1 MLSTTRWE
9 ARIDSVKVLR
19 YHLPEVL
26 EALSALQTFAV
37 EKRDSETFS
46 TAKSLH
52 SEMNTWRFL
61 LCTII
66 WYNILYQINHMSKLL
81 QSPNVSL
88 ETLRRET
95 EGVRGYLMQFR
106 ESGLSCC
113 QSDAMDIAE
122 ELKTEKILPAKRQKR
137 TPKDFDCDS
146 AAEETLNS
154 PEEAFRR
161 QFFLAL
167 VDTALRS
174 LNDRFSKMEDVY
186 ALYSFLFSKDNMR
199 QALNEN
205 KLQVK
210 CKNLETML
218 HDIEAED
225 LVLEVRSAIHTSPDH
240 VSACPQ
246 DMLNYIYCEDML
258 DLYSN
263 LSIAL
268 RLLLTL
274 PVTVAS
280 GERSFSALKLIKSY
294 LRSSMSQERLRGLA
308 LISIE
313 RNIRRSLNMEDLV
326 TAFVQA
332 KVRKRC

>member
-1 MLSTTRWE
+1 
-9 ARIDSVKVLR
+9 
-19 YHLPEVL
+19 
-26 EALSALQTFAV
+26 
-37 EKRDSETFS
+37 
-46 TAKSLH
+46 
-52 SEMNTWRFL
+52 
-61 LCTII
+61 
-66 WYNILYQINHMSKLL
+66 MSKLL

-122 ELKTEKILPAKRQKR
+122 ELKIENILPAKRQKR
-137 TPKDFDCDS
+137 TPKHFDCDS
-146 AAEETLNS
+146 AAEETLHS

-161 QFFLAL
+161 EFFLPL

-199 QALNEN
+199 QAVKEN

-210 CKNLETML
+210 CKTLEKML

-225 LVLEVRSAIHTSPDH
+225 LVLEVRSAIRTFPDH
-240 VSACPQ
+240 VSTCPQ
-246 DMLNYIYCEDML
+246 DMLNYIYSEDML

-280 GERSFSALKLIKSY
+280 GERSFSALKLLKS
-294 LRSSMSQERLRGLA
+294 
-308 LISIE
+308 
-313 RNIRRSLNMEDLV
+313 
-326 TAFVQA
+326 
-332 KVRKRC
+332 